1 MHISHSADPAEWT
14 VLSLLSSGRQVGL
27 PFPSKDGGGTT
38 KRGRR
43 HRVILS
49 TLSSGREFYF
59 VQAVKARTVS
69 DNPEKGRVQGRGNY
83 TQIQALSTSAR
94 KTKSWIPQ
102 YMLWMTDNC
111 FRKHHLSFSYLDSLP
126 ASILS
131 MARTKDGWTPAMP
144 AYLRWDTTK
153 WWK

>member
-1 MHISHSADPAEWT
+1 M
-14 VLSLLSSGRQVGL
+14 LSSGRQVVL

-49 TLSSGREFYF
+49 TLSNGRKFYF
-59 VQAVKARTVS
+59 VQAVKARTMS
-69 DNPEKGRVQGRGNY
+69 DNPEKARVQSRGNY

-102 YMLWMTDNC
+102 YTL
-111 FRKHHLSFSYLDSLP
+111 
-126 ASILS
+126 
-131 MARTKDGWTPAMP
+131 
-144 AYLRWDTTK
+144 
-153 WWK
+153 